1 MITIKK
7 VNKGSSPKDMPN
19 GIPPLNSLIGK
30 TVVSRVKAISFVIIC
45 LQSGAGIAYG
55 QEGPPQFPYGRS
67 QGKNDD
73 HKEQDS

>member
-1 MITIKK
+1 MIAIKK

-30 TVVSRVKAISFVIIC
+30 AVVSRVKAISFVIIC
-45 LQSGAGIAYG
+45 FQSGVGVAYN
-55 QEGPPQFPYGRS
+55 QEWPLQFLCGRS